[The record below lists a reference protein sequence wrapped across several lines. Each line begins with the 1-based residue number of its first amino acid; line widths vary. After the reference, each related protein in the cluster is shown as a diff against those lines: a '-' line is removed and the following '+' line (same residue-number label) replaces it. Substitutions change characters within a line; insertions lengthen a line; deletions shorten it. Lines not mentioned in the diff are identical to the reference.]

1 MRAHRYIHNIGVYGL
16 RIYPLHPREAVR
28 IYRIIRGPLR
38 AAEIEEIL
46 YLRLQRAGIVAGAA
60 AHGYFLGY
68 HICLSALKGNNKGLA
83 VHAVPGIGVQSLAVK
98 VAVQRPHCGYGM
110 SMRVK
115 SALWRIAAL
124 LQHLMYGLHYAKVYI
139 GIGKGVRGVKINKVH
154 SRACQHLQLLAYH
167 PFVVGI
173 IIAPK
178 RLAPPVSL
186 TVGRYLLVILMIQNV
201 CAVFSFKYLGG
212 VPNAAC
218 IRLPDPHPE
227 KAAHLLAV
235 VLVAYIAV
243 LQHKQ
248 EFSLGY
254 MQVRSCR
261 VSADD
266 LFHALTTCQKS
277 APRLVVMP
285 IIKQR
290 ADGFRT
296 DVFSALVYA
305 RVVAPLSKHQ
315 TFHDILPKLYV
326 QKNFSYDQ
334 LLEGLEFMGE
344 EYEKLVEILTVAT
357 DDNFILDSSRSYFDC
372 TNYYFEIDKESTL
385 QKRGPSKENR
395 RDPIVGMGLL
405 LDAQMLP
412 VGMKIFPGNESE
424 KPVMRDLI
432 HDLKSR
438 NNIKGRTIQ
447 IADKGLNCA
456 KNIIE
461 AIDNGDGYLFS
472 KSVKTLPERE
482 RQWVL
487 LDDGF
492 ETVFDQ
498 NGEPVYK
505 IKECIDTF
513 TYSYKD
519 DYGNVITR
527 NIKEKRTVTYNF
539 SLAKK
544 KLMEIN
550 RMIEKAKAHRAC
562 QAKKEEYGESS
573 KYMQFLDD
581 QGKSIKPQ
589 LNQKAIDKDK
599 ELAGY
604 NMLVTSEINMSSKDI
619 YNAYHQLWQI
629 EESFRIMKSELDT
642 RPVYLQKENRI
653 KGHFFICYTAVLLS
667 RILQFKILENKYSAS
682 TIYDFMRKF
691 RVVRINSTR
700 FINLLTSKEF
710 VTDLSK
716 KLNQPITNYYLTDKQ
731 IKMMHT
737 R

>member
-1 MRAHRYIHNIGVYGL
+1 MCNAWRALSMAYFLKKTKRND
-16 RIYPLHPREAVR
+16 R
-28 IYRIIRGPLR
+28 
-38 AAEIEEIL
+38 L
-46 YLRLQRAGIVAGAA
+46 YLSIYESFYSPETKNTRHKSFRKIGFVDALIEQGIDDPISHFQKEVNELNSKRETEKCRIN
-60 AHGYFLGY
+60 FQQISDVSPELCLGY
-68 HICLSALKGNNKGLA
+68 VPIAKILNMLDVKEHFGYLSSSRKFEFD
-83 VHAVPGIGVQSLAVK
+83 
-98 VAVQRPHCGYGM
+98 
-110 SMRVK
+110 
-115 SALWRIAAL
+115 
-124 LQHLMYGLHYAKVYI
+124 VY
-139 GIGKGVRGVKINKVH
+139 
-154 SRACQHLQLLAYH
+154 
-167 PFVVGI
+167 
-173 IIAPK
+173 
-178 RLAPPVSL
+178 
-186 TVGRYLLVILMIQNV
+186 
-201 CAVFSFKYLGG
+201 
-212 VPNAAC
+212 
-218 IRLPDPHPE
+218 
-227 KAAHLLAV
+227 
-235 VLVAYIAV
+235 
-243 LQHKQ
+243 
-248 EFSLGY
+248 
-254 MQVRSCR
+254 
-261 VSADD
+261 
-266 LFHALTTCQKS
+266 
-277 APRLVVMP
+277 
-285 IIKQR
+285 
-290 ADGFRT
+290 

-315 TFHDILPKLYV
+315 IFHDILPKLYV

-447 IADKGLNCA
+447 IADKVLNCA

-472 KSVKTLPERE
+472 KSVKTLPEKE
-482 RQWVL
+482 RQWIL

-492 ETVFDQ
+492 KTVFDQ

-667 RILQFKILENKYSAS
+667 RILQFKILKNKYSAS

-716 KLNQPITNYYLTDKQ
+716 KLNQSITNYYLTDKQ
-731 IKMMHT
+731 LNSIPT
-737 R
+737 

>member
-1 MRAHRYIHNIGVYGL
+1 MAYFLKKTKRNDR
-16 RIYPLHPREAVR
+16 
-28 IYRIIRGPLR
+28 
-38 AAEIEEIL
+38 L
-46 YLRLQRAGIVAGAA
+46 YLSIYESFYSPETKNTRHKSFRKIGFVDALIEQGIDDPISHFQKEVNELNSKRETEKCRIN
-60 AHGYFLGY
+60 FQQISDVSPELCLGY
-68 HICLSALKGNNKGLA
+68 VPIAKILNMLDVKEHFGYLSSSRKFEFD
-83 VHAVPGIGVQSLAVK
+83 
-98 VAVQRPHCGYGM
+98 
-110 SMRVK
+110 
-115 SALWRIAAL
+115 
-124 LQHLMYGLHYAKVYI
+124 VY
-139 GIGKGVRGVKINKVH
+139 
-154 SRACQHLQLLAYH
+154 
-167 PFVVGI
+167 
-173 IIAPK
+173 
-178 RLAPPVSL
+178 
-186 TVGRYLLVILMIQNV
+186 
-201 CAVFSFKYLGG
+201 
-212 VPNAAC
+212 
-218 IRLPDPHPE
+218 
-227 KAAHLLAV
+227 
-235 VLVAYIAV
+235 
-243 LQHKQ
+243 
-248 EFSLGY
+248 
-254 MQVRSCR
+254 
-261 VSADD
+261 
-266 LFHALTTCQKS
+266 
-277 APRLVVMP
+277 
-285 IIKQR
+285 
-290 ADGFRT
+290 

-395 RDPIVGMGLL
+395 KDPIVGIGLL

-412 VGMKIFPGNESE
+412 IGMKIFPGNESE

-589 LNQKAIDKDK
+589 LNQKSIDKDK

-604 NMLVTSEINMSSKDI
+604 NMLVTSEINMSSEDI

-667 RILQFKILENKYSAS
+667 RILQFKILKNKYSAS

>member
-1 MRAHRYIHNIGVYGL
+1 MCNAWRALSMSYLLKKTKRND
-16 RIYPLHPREAVR
+16 R
-28 IYRIIRGPLR
+28 
-38 AAEIEEIL
+38 L
-46 YLRLQRAGIVAGAA
+46 YLSIYESFYSPETKNTRHKSFRKIGFVDALIEQGIDDPISHFQKEVNELNSKRETEKCRIN
-60 AHGYFLGY
+60 FQQISDISPELCLGY
-68 HICLSALKGNNKGLA
+68 VPIAKILNMLDVKEHFGYLSSSRKFEFD
-83 VHAVPGIGVQSLAVK
+83 
-98 VAVQRPHCGYGM
+98 
-110 SMRVK
+110 
-115 SALWRIAAL
+115 
-124 LQHLMYGLHYAKVYI
+124 VY
-139 GIGKGVRGVKINKVH
+139 
-154 SRACQHLQLLAYH
+154 
-167 PFVVGI
+167 
-173 IIAPK
+173 
-178 RLAPPVSL
+178 
-186 TVGRYLLVILMIQNV
+186 
-201 CAVFSFKYLGG
+201 
-212 VPNAAC
+212 
-218 IRLPDPHPE
+218 
-227 KAAHLLAV
+227 
-235 VLVAYIAV
+235 
-243 LQHKQ
+243 
-248 EFSLGY
+248 
-254 MQVRSCR
+254 
-261 VSADD
+261 
-266 LFHALTTCQKS
+266 
-277 APRLVVMP
+277 
-285 IIKQR
+285 
-290 ADGFRT
+290 

-326 QKNFSYDQ
+326 KKNFSYDQ

-456 KNIIE
+456 KNITE

-589 LNQKAIDKDK
+589 LNQKAIAKDK

-653 KGHFFICYTAVLLS
+653 KEHFFICYTAVLLS

>member
-1 MRAHRYIHNIGVYGL
+1 
-16 RIYPLHPREAVR
+16 
-28 IYRIIRGPLR
+28 
-38 AAEIEEIL
+38 
-46 YLRLQRAGIVAGAA
+46 
-60 AHGYFLGY
+60 
-68 HICLSALKGNNKGLA
+68 
-83 VHAVPGIGVQSLAVK
+83 
-98 VAVQRPHCGYGM
+98 
-110 SMRVK
+110 
-115 SALWRIAAL
+115 
-124 LQHLMYGLHYAKVYI
+124 
-139 GIGKGVRGVKINKVH
+139 
-154 SRACQHLQLLAYH
+154 
-167 PFVVGI
+167 
-173 IIAPK
+173 
-178 RLAPPVSL
+178 
-186 TVGRYLLVILMIQNV
+186 
-201 CAVFSFKYLGG
+201 
-212 VPNAAC
+212 
-218 IRLPDPHPE
+218 
-227 KAAHLLAV
+227 
-235 VLVAYIAV
+235 
-243 LQHKQ
+243 
-248 EFSLGY
+248 
-254 MQVRSCR
+254 
-261 VSADD
+261 
-266 LFHALTTCQKS
+266 
-277 APRLVVMP
+277 
-285 IIKQR
+285 
-290 ADGFRT
+290 
-296 DVFSALVYA
+296 
-305 RVVAPLSKHQ
+305 
-315 TFHDILPKLYV
+315 
-326 QKNFSYDQ
+326 
-334 LLEGLEFMGE
+334 
-344 EYEKLVEILTVAT
+344 
-357 DDNFILDSSRSYFDC
+357 
-372 TNYYFEIDKESTL
+372 
-385 QKRGPSKENR
+385 
-395 RDPIVGMGLL
+395 MGLL

-492 ETVFDQ
+492 ETVLDQ

-573 KYMQFLDD
+573 KYMQFLDG

-653 KGHFFICYTAVLLS
+653 KGHFSICYTAVLLS

>member
-1 MRAHRYIHNIGVYGL
+1 MCNVWRTLSMAYFLKKTKRND
-16 RIYPLHPREAVR
+16 R
-28 IYRIIRGPLR
+28 
-38 AAEIEEIL
+38 L
-46 YLRLQRAGIVAGAA
+46 YLSIYESFYSPETKNTRHKSFRKIGFVDALIEQGIDDPISHFQKEVNELNSKRETEKCRIN
-60 AHGYFLGY
+60 FQQISDISPELCLGY
-68 HICLSALKGNNKGLA
+68 VPIAKILNMLDVKEHFGYLSSSRKFEFD
-83 VHAVPGIGVQSLAVK
+83 
-98 VAVQRPHCGYGM
+98 
-110 SMRVK
+110 
-115 SALWRIAAL
+115 
-124 LQHLMYGLHYAKVYI
+124 VY
-139 GIGKGVRGVKINKVH
+139 
-154 SRACQHLQLLAYH
+154 
-167 PFVVGI
+167 
-173 IIAPK
+173 
-178 RLAPPVSL
+178 
-186 TVGRYLLVILMIQNV
+186 
-201 CAVFSFKYLGG
+201 
-212 VPNAAC
+212 
-218 IRLPDPHPE
+218 
-227 KAAHLLAV
+227 
-235 VLVAYIAV
+235 
-243 LQHKQ
+243 
-248 EFSLGY
+248 
-254 MQVRSCR
+254 
-261 VSADD
+261 
-266 LFHALTTCQKS
+266 
-277 APRLVVMP
+277 
-285 IIKQR
+285 
-290 ADGFRT
+290 

-395 RDPIVGMGLL
+395 KDPIVGMGLL

-472 KSVKTLPERE
+472 KSVKTLPERK

-513 TYSYKD
+513 TYSYKN

-604 NMLVTSEINMSSKDI
+604 NMLVTSEINMSSKDV

-629 EESFRIMKSELDT
+629 EESFRIMKTELDA

-667 RILQFKILENKYSAS
+667 RILQFKILENKIFSKYNIRFHEKIPSCKNQLNKIHKSINQQRIRNRSIQKIKS
-682 TIYDFMRKF
+682 TNNK
-691 RVVRINSTR
+691 
-700 FINLLTSKEF
+700 LLS
-710 VTDLSK
+710 
-716 KLNQPITNYYLTDKQ
+716 N
-731 IKMMHT
+731 

>member
-1 MRAHRYIHNIGVYGL
+1 MCNAWRALSMAYFLKKTKRND
-16 RIYPLHPREAVR
+16 R
-28 IYRIIRGPLR
+28 
-38 AAEIEEIL
+38 L
-46 YLRLQRAGIVAGAA
+46 YLSIYESFYSPETKNTRHKSFRKIGFVDALIEQGIDDPISHFQKEVNELNSKRETEKCRIN
-60 AHGYFLGY
+60 FQQISDISPELCLGY
-68 HICLSALKGNNKGLA
+68 VPIAKILNMLDVKEHFGYLSSSRKFEFD
-83 VHAVPGIGVQSLAVK
+83 
-98 VAVQRPHCGYGM
+98 
-110 SMRVK
+110 
-115 SALWRIAAL
+115 
-124 LQHLMYGLHYAKVYI
+124 VY
-139 GIGKGVRGVKINKVH
+139 
-154 SRACQHLQLLAYH
+154 
-167 PFVVGI
+167 
-173 IIAPK
+173 
-178 RLAPPVSL
+178 
-186 TVGRYLLVILMIQNV
+186 
-201 CAVFSFKYLGG
+201 
-212 VPNAAC
+212 
-218 IRLPDPHPE
+218 
-227 KAAHLLAV
+227 
-235 VLVAYIAV
+235 
-243 LQHKQ
+243 
-248 EFSLGY
+248 
-254 MQVRSCR
+254 
-261 VSADD
+261 
-266 LFHALTTCQKS
+266 
-277 APRLVVMP
+277 
-285 IIKQR
+285 
-290 ADGFRT
+290 

-505 IKECIDTF
+505 IKEYIDTF

-544 KLMEIN
+544 KLM
-550 RMIEKAKAHRAC
+550 
-562 QAKKEEYGESS
+562 
-573 KYMQFLDD
+573 
-581 QGKSIKPQ
+581 
-589 LNQKAIDKDK
+589 
-599 ELAGY
+599 
-604 NMLVTSEINMSSKDI
+604 EINMSSKDI

-682 TIYDFMRKF
+682 TIYNFMRKF

-731 IKMMHT
+731 LNSIPT
-737 R
+737 

>member
-1 MRAHRYIHNIGVYGL
+1 MAYFLKKTKRNDR
-16 RIYPLHPREAVR
+16 
-28 IYRIIRGPLR
+28 
-38 AAEIEEIL
+38 L
-46 YLRLQRAGIVAGAA
+46 YLSIYESFYSPETKNTRHKSFRKIGFVDALIEQGIDDPISHFQKEVNELNSKRETEKCRIN
-60 AHGYFLGY
+60 FQQISDVSPELCLGY
-68 HICLSALKGNNKGLA
+68 VPIAKILNILDVKEHFGYLSSSRKFEFD
-83 VHAVPGIGVQSLAVK
+83 
-98 VAVQRPHCGYGM
+98 
-110 SMRVK
+110 
-115 SALWRIAAL
+115 
-124 LQHLMYGLHYAKVYI
+124 VY
-139 GIGKGVRGVKINKVH
+139 
-154 SRACQHLQLLAYH
+154 
-167 PFVVGI
+167 
-173 IIAPK
+173 
-178 RLAPPVSL
+178 
-186 TVGRYLLVILMIQNV
+186 
-201 CAVFSFKYLGG
+201 
-212 VPNAAC
+212 
-218 IRLPDPHPE
+218 
-227 KAAHLLAV
+227 
-235 VLVAYIAV
+235 
-243 LQHKQ
+243 
-248 EFSLGY
+248 
-254 MQVRSCR
+254 
-261 VSADD
+261 
-266 LFHALTTCQKS
+266 
-277 APRLVVMP
+277 
-285 IIKQR
+285 
-290 ADGFRT
+290 

-305 RVVAPLSKHQ
+305 RVFAPLSKHQ

-334 LLEGLEFMGE
+334 LLDGLEFMGE

-357 DDNFILDSSRSYFDC
+357 DDNFILDSSHSYFDC

-472 KSVKTLPERE
+472 KSVKTLPERK

-519 DYGNVITR
+519 DYGNIITR

-550 RMIEKAKAHRAC
+550 RMIEKAKTHRAC

-667 RILQFKILENKYSAS
+667 RILQFKILENKYSAN

-700 FINLLTSKEF
+700 FINLLTNKEF

>member
-1 MRAHRYIHNIGVYGL
+1 MCNAWRALSMAYFLKKTKRND
-16 RIYPLHPREAVR
+16 R
-28 IYRIIRGPLR
+28 
-38 AAEIEEIL
+38 L
-46 YLRLQRAGIVAGAA
+46 YLSIYESFYSPETKNTRHKSFRKIGFVDALIEQGIDDPISHFQKEVNELNSKRETEKCRIN
-60 AHGYFLGY
+60 FQQISDISPELCLGY
-68 HICLSALKGNNKGLA
+68 VPIAKILNMLDVKEHFGYLSSSRKFEFD
-83 VHAVPGIGVQSLAVK
+83 
-98 VAVQRPHCGYGM
+98 
-110 SMRVK
+110 
-115 SALWRIAAL
+115 
-124 LQHLMYGLHYAKVYI
+124 VY
-139 GIGKGVRGVKINKVH
+139 
-154 SRACQHLQLLAYH
+154 
-167 PFVVGI
+167 
-173 IIAPK
+173 
-178 RLAPPVSL
+178 
-186 TVGRYLLVILMIQNV
+186 
-201 CAVFSFKYLGG
+201 
-212 VPNAAC
+212 
-218 IRLPDPHPE
+218 
-227 KAAHLLAV
+227 
-235 VLVAYIAV
+235 
-243 LQHKQ
+243 
-248 EFSLGY
+248 
-254 MQVRSCR
+254 
-261 VSADD
+261 
-266 LFHALTTCQKS
+266 
-277 APRLVVMP
+277 
-285 IIKQR
+285 
-290 ADGFRT
+290 

-395 RDPIVGMGLL
+395 GDPIVGMGLL
-405 LDAQMLP
+405 LGAQMLP

-519 DYGNVITR
+519 DYGNFITR

-653 KGHFFICYTAVLLS
+653 KRHFFICYTAVLLS

-716 KLNQPITNYYLTDKQ
+716 KLNQSITNYYLTDKQ
-731 IKMMHT
+731 LNSIPT
-737 R
+737 

>member
-1 MRAHRYIHNIGVYGL
+1 MCNAWRALSMTYFLKKTKRND
-16 RIYPLHPREAVR
+16 R
-28 IYRIIRGPLR
+28 
-38 AAEIEEIL
+38 L
-46 YLRLQRAGIVAGAA
+46 YLSIYESFYSPETKNTRHKSFRKIGFVDALIEQGIDDPISHFQKEVNELNSKRETEKCRIN
-60 AHGYFLGY
+60 FQQISDISPELCLGY
-68 HICLSALKGNNKGLA
+68 VPIAKILNMLDVKEHFGYLSSSRKFEFD
-83 VHAVPGIGVQSLAVK
+83 
-98 VAVQRPHCGYGM
+98 
-110 SMRVK
+110 
-115 SALWRIAAL
+115 
-124 LQHLMYGLHYAKVYI
+124 VY
-139 GIGKGVRGVKINKVH
+139 
-154 SRACQHLQLLAYH
+154 
-167 PFVVGI
+167 
-173 IIAPK
+173 
-178 RLAPPVSL
+178 
-186 TVGRYLLVILMIQNV
+186 
-201 CAVFSFKYLGG
+201 
-212 VPNAAC
+212 
-218 IRLPDPHPE
+218 
-227 KAAHLLAV
+227 
-235 VLVAYIAV
+235 
-243 LQHKQ
+243 
-248 EFSLGY
+248 
-254 MQVRSCR
+254 
-261 VSADD
+261 
-266 LFHALTTCQKS
+266 
-277 APRLVVMP
+277 
-285 IIKQR
+285 
-290 ADGFRT
+290 

-326 QKNFSYDQ
+326 KKNFSYDQ

-412 VGMKIFPGNESE
+412 VGMKIFPGNESD

-544 KLMEIN
+544 KLMKIN

>member
-1 MRAHRYIHNIGVYGL
+1 MAYFLKKTKRNDR
-16 RIYPLHPREAVR
+16 
-28 IYRIIRGPLR
+28 
-38 AAEIEEIL
+38 L
-46 YLRLQRAGIVAGAA
+46 YLSIYESFYSPETKNTRHKSFRKIGFVDALIEQGIDDPISHFQKEVNELNSKRETEKCRIN
-60 AHGYFLGY
+60 FQQISDVSPELCLGY
-68 HICLSALKGNNKGLA
+68 VPIAKILNMLDVKEHFGYLSSSRKFEFD
-83 VHAVPGIGVQSLAVK
+83 
-98 VAVQRPHCGYGM
+98 
-110 SMRVK
+110 
-115 SALWRIAAL
+115 
-124 LQHLMYGLHYAKVYI
+124 VY
-139 GIGKGVRGVKINKVH
+139 
-154 SRACQHLQLLAYH
+154 
-167 PFVVGI
+167 
-173 IIAPK
+173 
-178 RLAPPVSL
+178 
-186 TVGRYLLVILMIQNV
+186 
-201 CAVFSFKYLGG
+201 
-212 VPNAAC
+212 
-218 IRLPDPHPE
+218 
-227 KAAHLLAV
+227 
-235 VLVAYIAV
+235 
-243 LQHKQ
+243 
-248 EFSLGY
+248 
-254 MQVRSCR
+254 
-261 VSADD
+261 
-266 LFHALTTCQKS
+266 
-277 APRLVVMP
+277 
-285 IIKQR
+285 
-290 ADGFRT
+290 

-395 RDPIVGMGLL
+395 KDPIVGMGLL

-412 VGMKIFPGNESE
+412 IGMKIFPGNESE

-589 LNQKAIDKDK
+589 LNQKSIDKDK

-604 NMLVTSEINMSSKDI
+604 NMLVTSEINMSSEDI

-667 RILQFKILENKYSAS
+667 RILQFKILKNKYSAS

>member
-1 MRAHRYIHNIGVYGL
+1 MAYFLKKTKRNDR
-16 RIYPLHPREAVR
+16 
-28 IYRIIRGPLR
+28 
-38 AAEIEEIL
+38 L
-46 YLRLQRAGIVAGAA
+46 YLSIYESFYSPETKNTRHKSFRKIGFVDALIEQGIDDPISHFQKEVNELNSKRETEKC
-60 AHGYFLGY
+60 HINFQQISDVSPELCLGY
-68 HICLSALKGNNKGLA
+68 VPIAKILNMLDVKEHFGYLSSSRKFEFD
-83 VHAVPGIGVQSLAVK
+83 
-98 VAVQRPHCGYGM
+98 
-110 SMRVK
+110 
-115 SALWRIAAL
+115 
-124 LQHLMYGLHYAKVYI
+124 VY
-139 GIGKGVRGVKINKVH
+139 
-154 SRACQHLQLLAYH
+154 
-167 PFVVGI
+167 
-173 IIAPK
+173 
-178 RLAPPVSL
+178 
-186 TVGRYLLVILMIQNV
+186 
-201 CAVFSFKYLGG
+201 
-212 VPNAAC
+212 
-218 IRLPDPHPE
+218 
-227 KAAHLLAV
+227 
-235 VLVAYIAV
+235 
-243 LQHKQ
+243 
-248 EFSLGY
+248 
-254 MQVRSCR
+254 
-261 VSADD
+261 
-266 LFHALTTCQKS
+266 
-277 APRLVVMP
+277 
-285 IIKQR
+285 
-290 ADGFRT
+290 

-357 DDNFILDSSRSYFDC
+357 DDNFILDSSHSYFDC

-438 NNIKGRTIQ
+438 NNIKGRIIQ

-472 KSVKTLPERE
+472 KSVKTLPERK

-550 RMIEKAKAHRAC
+550 RMIEKAKTHRAG

-581 QGKSIKPQ
+581 QGKSIKPPA
-589 LNQKAIDKDK
+589 K
-599 ELAGY
+599 
-604 NMLVTSEINMSSKDI
+604 SKS
-619 YNAYHQLWQI
+619 YRQRQ
-629 EESFRIMKSELDT
+629 RT
-642 RPVYLQKENRI
+642 
-653 KGHFFICYTAVLLS
+653 S
-667 RILQFKILENKYSAS
+667 RI
-682 TIYDFMRKF
+682 
-691 RVVRINSTR
+691 
-700 FINLLTSKEF
+700 
-710 VTDLSK
+710 
-716 KLNQPITNYYLTDKQ
+716 
-731 IKMMHT
+731 
-737 R
+737 

>member
-1 MRAHRYIHNIGVYGL
+1 MRVTTSKSKNSESFYITRSYVGANGKTTSTTVRKLGSLKYLSDMLGTDRDGVMVWAKEQARIETENYNKETEDQAVLIPFHCNQLLDYGQKSLFEGGYLFLQSVYYQL
-16 RIYPLHPREAVR
+16 RLDYVCKK
-28 IYRIIRGPLR
+28 IRGRHRFDYDLN
-38 AAEIEEIL
+38 AIL
-46 YLRLQRAGIVAGAA
+46 
-60 AHGYFLGY
+60 
-68 HICLSALKGNNKGLA
+68 S
-83 VHAVPGIGVQSLAVK
+83 
-98 VAVQRPHCGYGM
+98 
-110 SMRVK
+110 
-115 SALWRIAAL
+115 
-124 LQHLMYGLHYAKVYI
+124 
-139 GIGKGVRGVKINKVH
+139 
-154 SRACQHLQLLAYH
+154 
-167 PFVVGI
+167 
-173 IIAPK
+173 
-178 RLAPPVSL
+178 
-186 TVGRYLLVILMIQNV
+186 
-201 CAVFSFKYLGG
+201 
-212 VPNAAC
+212 
-218 IRLPDPHPE
+218 D
-227 KAAHLLAV
+227 
-235 VLVAYIAV
+235 
-243 LQHKQ
+243 
-248 EFSLGY
+248 
-254 MQVRSCR
+254 
-261 VSADD
+261 
-266 LFHALTTCQKS
+266 
-277 APRLVVMP
+277 
-285 IIKQR
+285 
-290 ADGFRT
+290 
-296 DVFSALVYA
+296 LVYA
-305 RVVAPLSKHQ
+305 RMLDPQSKSSSFKAVQNYLEAPSYKLHDVYRSLSVLAQECDFIQAEAYKNSH
-315 TFHDILPKLYV
+315 FLGKRNDGILY
-326 QKNFSYDQ
+326 Y
-334 LLEGLEFMGE
+334 
-344 EYEKLVEILTVAT
+344 
-357 DDNFILDSSRSYFDC
+357 DC

-519 DYGNVITR
+519 EYGNVITR

>member
-1 MRAHRYIHNIGVYGL
+1 MAYFLKKTKRNDR
-16 RIYPLHPREAVR
+16 
-28 IYRIIRGPLR
+28 
-38 AAEIEEIL
+38 L
-46 YLRLQRAGIVAGAA
+46 YLSIYESFYSPETKNTRHKSFRKIGFVDALIEQGIDDPISHFQKEVNELNSKRETEKCRIN
-60 AHGYFLGY
+60 FQQISDVSPELCLGY
-68 HICLSALKGNNKGLA
+68 VPIAKILNILDVKEHFGYLSSSRKFEFD
-83 VHAVPGIGVQSLAVK
+83 
-98 VAVQRPHCGYGM
+98 
-110 SMRVK
+110 
-115 SALWRIAAL
+115 
-124 LQHLMYGLHYAKVYI
+124 VY
-139 GIGKGVRGVKINKVH
+139 
-154 SRACQHLQLLAYH
+154 
-167 PFVVGI
+167 
-173 IIAPK
+173 
-178 RLAPPVSL
+178 
-186 TVGRYLLVILMIQNV
+186 
-201 CAVFSFKYLGG
+201 
-212 VPNAAC
+212 
-218 IRLPDPHPE
+218 
-227 KAAHLLAV
+227 
-235 VLVAYIAV
+235 
-243 LQHKQ
+243 
-248 EFSLGY
+248 
-254 MQVRSCR
+254 
-261 VSADD
+261 
-266 LFHALTTCQKS
+266 
-277 APRLVVMP
+277 
-285 IIKQR
+285 
-290 ADGFRT
+290 

-461 AIDNGDGYLFS
+461 AIDNVDGYLFS

-482 RQWVL
+482 GQWVL

-492 ETVFDQ
+492 ETVFNQ

-589 LNQKAIDKDK
+589 LNLKAIAKDK

>member
-1 MRAHRYIHNIGVYGL
+1 MLGGH
-16 RIYPLHPREAVR
+16 
-28 IYRIIRGPLR
+28 
-38 AAEIEEIL
+38 
-46 YLRLQRAGIVAGAA
+46 
-60 AHGYFLGY
+60 FLWP
-68 HICLSALKGNNKGLA
+68 IFLKKQNEMTDFIF
-83 VHAVPGIGVQSLAVK
+83 P
-98 VAVQRPHCGYGM
+98 
-110 SMRVK
+110 SMRVFILQK
-115 SALWRIAAL
+115 PRTPDIKVFGKIGFVDALIEQGIDDPISHFQKEVNELNSKRETEKCRINF
-124 LQHLMYGLHYAKVYI
+124 QQI
-139 GIGKGVRGVKINKVH
+139 SDI
-154 SRACQHLQLLAYH
+154 S
-167 PFVVGI
+167 
-173 IIAPK
+173 
-178 RLAPPVSL
+178 
-186 TVGRYLLVILMIQNV
+186 
-201 CAVFSFKYLGG
+201 
-212 VPNAAC
+212 
-218 IRLPDPHPE
+218 PE
-227 KAAHLLAV
+227 LC
-235 VLVAYIAV
+235 
-243 LQHKQ
+243 
-248 EFSLGY
+248 LGY
-254 MQVRSCR
+254 V
-261 VSADD
+261 
-266 LFHALTTCQKS
+266 
-277 APRLVVMP
+277 P
-285 IIKQR
+285 IAKILNMLDVKEHFGYLSSSR
-290 ADGFRT
+290 KFEFDVY

-395 RDPIVGMGLL
+395 GDPIVGMGLL
-405 LDAQMLP
+405 LGAQMLP

-447 IADKGLNCA
+447 IADKSLNCA

-716 KLNQPITNYYLTDKQ
+716 KLNQSITNYYLTDKQ
-731 IKMMHT
+731 LNSIPT
-737 R
+737 

>member
-1 MRAHRYIHNIGVYGL
+1 MCNAWRALSMAYFLKKTKRND
-16 RIYPLHPREAVR
+16 R
-28 IYRIIRGPLR
+28 
-38 AAEIEEIL
+38 L
-46 YLRLQRAGIVAGAA
+46 YLSIYESFYSPETKNTRHKSFRKIGFVDALIEQGIDDPISHFQKEVNELNSKRETEKCRIN
-60 AHGYFLGY
+60 FQQISDISPELCLGY
-68 HICLSALKGNNKGLA
+68 VPIAKILNMLDVKEHFGYLSSSRKFEFD
-83 VHAVPGIGVQSLAVK
+83 
-98 VAVQRPHCGYGM
+98 
-110 SMRVK
+110 
-115 SALWRIAAL
+115 
-124 LQHLMYGLHYAKVYI
+124 VY
-139 GIGKGVRGVKINKVH
+139 
-154 SRACQHLQLLAYH
+154 
-167 PFVVGI
+167 
-173 IIAPK
+173 
-178 RLAPPVSL
+178 
-186 TVGRYLLVILMIQNV
+186 
-201 CAVFSFKYLGG
+201 
-212 VPNAAC
+212 
-218 IRLPDPHPE
+218 
-227 KAAHLLAV
+227 
-235 VLVAYIAV
+235 
-243 LQHKQ
+243 
-248 EFSLGY
+248 
-254 MQVRSCR
+254 
-261 VSADD
+261 
-266 LFHALTTCQKS
+266 
-277 APRLVVMP
+277 
-285 IIKQR
+285 
-290 ADGFRT
+290 

-385 QKRGPSKENR
+385 QKRGLSKENR
-395 RDPIVGMGLL
+395 GDPIVGMGLL
-405 LDAQMLP
+405 LGAQMLP

-432 HDLKSR
+432 HNLKSR

-716 KLNQPITNYYLTDKQ
+716 KLNQSITNYYLTDKQ
-731 IKMMHT
+731 LNSIPT
-737 R
+737 

>member
-1 MRAHRYIHNIGVYGL
+1 MAYFLKKTKRNDR
-16 RIYPLHPREAVR
+16 
-28 IYRIIRGPLR
+28 
-38 AAEIEEIL
+38 L
-46 YLRLQRAGIVAGAA
+46 YLSIYESFYSPETKNTRHKSFRKIGFVDALIEQGIDDPISHFQKEVNELNSKRETEKCRIN
-60 AHGYFLGY
+60 FQQISDVSPELCLGY
-68 HICLSALKGNNKGLA
+68 VPIAKILNMLDVKEHFGYLSSSRKFEFD
-83 VHAVPGIGVQSLAVK
+83 
-98 VAVQRPHCGYGM
+98 
-110 SMRVK
+110 
-115 SALWRIAAL
+115 
-124 LQHLMYGLHYAKVYI
+124 VY
-139 GIGKGVRGVKINKVH
+139 
-154 SRACQHLQLLAYH
+154 
-167 PFVVGI
+167 
-173 IIAPK
+173 
-178 RLAPPVSL
+178 
-186 TVGRYLLVILMIQNV
+186 
-201 CAVFSFKYLGG
+201 
-212 VPNAAC
+212 
-218 IRLPDPHPE
+218 
-227 KAAHLLAV
+227 
-235 VLVAYIAV
+235 
-243 LQHKQ
+243 
-248 EFSLGY
+248 
-254 MQVRSCR
+254 
-261 VSADD
+261 
-266 LFHALTTCQKS
+266 
-277 APRLVVMP
+277 
-285 IIKQR
+285 
-290 ADGFRT
+290 

-357 DDNFILDSSRSYFDC
+357 DDNFILDSSHSYFDC

-438 NNIKGRTIQ
+438 NNIKGRIIQ

-472 KSVKTLPERE
+472 KSVKTLPERK

-527 NIKEKRTVTYNF
+527 NIKGKRTVTYNF

-589 LNQKAIDKDK
+589 LNQKAIDK

-629 EESFRIMKSELDT
+629 EGSFRIMKSELDT

-667 RILQFKILENKYSAS
+667 RILQFKILANKYSAN

>member
-1 MRAHRYIHNIGVYGL
+1 MAYFLKKTKRNDR
-16 RIYPLHPREAVR
+16 
-28 IYRIIRGPLR
+28 
-38 AAEIEEIL
+38 L
-46 YLRLQRAGIVAGAA
+46 YLSIYESFYSPETKNTRHKSFRKIGFVDALIEQGIDDPISHFQKEVNELNSKRETEKCRIN
-60 AHGYFLGY
+60 FQQISDVSPELCLGY
-68 HICLSALKGNNKGLA
+68 VPIAKILNMLDVKEHFGYLSSSRKFEFD
-83 VHAVPGIGVQSLAVK
+83 
-98 VAVQRPHCGYGM
+98 
-110 SMRVK
+110 
-115 SALWRIAAL
+115 
-124 LQHLMYGLHYAKVYI
+124 VY
-139 GIGKGVRGVKINKVH
+139 
-154 SRACQHLQLLAYH
+154 
-167 PFVVGI
+167 
-173 IIAPK
+173 
-178 RLAPPVSL
+178 
-186 TVGRYLLVILMIQNV
+186 
-201 CAVFSFKYLGG
+201 
-212 VPNAAC
+212 
-218 IRLPDPHPE
+218 
-227 KAAHLLAV
+227 
-235 VLVAYIAV
+235 
-243 LQHKQ
+243 
-248 EFSLGY
+248 
-254 MQVRSCR
+254 
-261 VSADD
+261 
-266 LFHALTTCQKS
+266 
-277 APRLVVMP
+277 
-285 IIKQR
+285 
-290 ADGFRT
+290 

-357 DDNFILDSSRSYFDC
+357 DDNFILDSSHSYFDC

-438 NNIKGRTIQ
+438 NNIKGRIIQ

-472 KSVKTLPERE
+472 KSVKTLPERK

-527 NIKEKRTVTYNF
+527 NIKGKRTVTYNF

-589 LNQKAIDKDK
+589 LNQKAIDK

-629 EESFRIMKSELDT
+629 EGSFRIMKSELDT

-667 RILQFKILENKYSAS
+667 RILQFKILANKYSAN

-737 R
+737 L